1 MLRIA
6 AAVIAGA
13 MLLTAC
19 GVVED
24 AKNTVDN
31 ATSNVG
37 VCADA
42 VRIAAFTPDTSNPQA
57 TVDKAHAAGD
67 ELAGLADRAAN
78 TSAAQA
84 IDGLATTMRETTVK
98 DLTSA
103 PTAWVQKKAD
113 QVGALSK
120 ACGL

>member
-24 AKNTVDN
+24 AKNT
-31 ATSNVG
+31 ASNVG

-42 VRIAAFTPDTSNPQA
+42 VRIAAFAPDTADPQA
-57 TVDKAHAAGD
+57 TVDKAHAAGND
-67 ELAGLADRAAN
+67 LAGLADRAAN

-84 IDGLATTMRETTVK
+84 IDSLATTMRETTLN
-98 DLTSA
+98 DLTST

-113 QVGALSK
+113 QVGALTK

>member
-19 GVVED
+19 GVVQD
-24 AKNTVDN
+24 AKDT
-31 ATSNVG
+31 ASNVG

-42 VRIAAFTPDTSNPQA
+42 VRIAAFTPDTADPQA
-57 TVDKAHAAGD
+57 AVEKAHAAGD
-67 ELAGLADRAAN
+67 ELAGLSTRAAD
-78 TSAAQA
+78 TTAGQA
-84 IDGLATTMRETTVK
+84 IDKLATTMRETTVN
-98 DLTSA
+98 DVTSA

-113 QVGALSK
+113 QVGALTK

>member
-13 MLLTAC
+13 MLLSAC

-24 AKNTVDN
+24 AKNT
-31 ATSNVG
+31 ASNVG

-42 VRIAAFTPDTSNPQA
+42 VRIAAFTPDTSDPQA
-57 TVDKAHAAGD
+57 TADKAHAAGD
-67 ELAGLADRAAN
+67 ELAGLANRAAN

-84 IDGLATTMRETTVK
+84 IDGLATTMRETTVN
-98 DLTSA
+98 DVTSA
-103 PTAWVQKKAD
+103 PTSWVKKKAD
-113 QVGALSK
+113 QVGALTK

>member
-24 AKNTVDN
+24 ARNT
-31 ATSNVG
+31 ASNVG

-42 VRIAAFTPDTSNPQA
+42 VRIATFSPDTADPQA

-67 ELAGLADRAAN
+67 ELAGLADRAAD
-78 TSAAQA
+78 TTAAQA
-84 IDGLATTMRETTVK
+84 IDGLATAMRETTLT

-103 PTAWVQKKAD
+103 PAAWVQKKAD
-113 QVGALSK
+113 QVGALTRT
-120 ACGL
+120 CRL

>member
-1 MLRIA
+1 MLRLA

-24 AKNTVDN
+24 AKNT
-31 ATSNVG
+31 ASNVG

-42 VRIAAFTPDTSNPQA
+42 VRIATFSPDTGDPRA

-67 ELAGLADRAAN
+67 ELAGLSAKAAD
-78 TSAAQA
+78 TTAAQA
-84 IDGLATTMRETTVK
+84 IDSLATTMRETTLT

-103 PTAWVQKKAD
+103 PTEWVRKKAD
-113 QVGALSK
+113 QVGALTR